1 MDVFTLYHRSVETWA
16 DRVNAVRPEQ
26 WDLPTPCREWSV
38 RELTNHVT
46 GEDRWTVPLMQGST
60 TADVGDRLDGDL
72 LGPDPIVS
80 ALTAAADA
88 TTVVRETLPSDE
100 PVHLSYGDE
109 RREEYLHQLAADHLV
124 HGWDLAVATGSD
136 PRLDPA
142 LVHEVA
148 TWFAEREDMYR
159 SAGVVGARLADAAA
173 AGDAQAALLA
183 GFGRDPAWGPNHAVL
198 ARLSAAFGRGDVDA
212 IMETLTDD
220 CVFEST
226 APPDGEVV
234 VGSEGIRAVWTE
246 LFASDGARFE
256 EEELVVAG
264 DRGML
269 GWRYSWTGDDG
280 GTGHVRGV
288 DVLRFRDGRVCEKR
302 SYVKG

>member
-26 WDLPTPCREWSV
+26 WDLPTPCRDWSV
-38 RELTNHVT
+38 RDLANHVT
-46 GEDRWTVPLMQGST
+46 GEDRWTVPLMRGST
-60 TADVGDRLDGDL
+60 PEEVGHQLDGDL
-72 LGPDPIVS
+72 LGDDPIRS
-80 ALTAAADA
+80 SLAAAADA

-109 RREEYLHQLAADHLV
+109 GRAEYLHQLAADHLV

-136 PRLDPA
+136 PRLDPT

-148 TWFAEREDMYR
+148 AWFAEREEMYR
-159 SAGVVGARLADAAA
+159 SAGVVGARAVGVAD
-173 AGDAQAALLA
+173 GDAQAALLA
-183 GFGRDPAWGPNHAVL
+183 GFGRDPAWGPNHAAA

-212 IMETLTDD
+212 IMATLTDD

-226 APPDGEVV
+226 TPPDGEKV
-234 VGSEGIRAVWTE
+234 EGAEAIRAVWTE
-246 LFASDGARFE
+246 LFAGAGARFE
-256 EEELVVAG
+256 EEELFVAG
-264 DRGML
+264 DRGVL

-280 GTGHVRGV
+280 RPGHVRGV

>member
-38 RELTNHVT
+38 RDLTNHVT
-46 GEDRWTVPLMQGST
+46 GEDRWTVPLMRGST
-60 TADVGDRLDGDL
+60 PAEVGDQLDGDL
-72 LGPDPIVS
+72 LGDDPIRS
-80 ALTAAADA
+80 SLAAAADA

-109 RREEYLHQLAADHLV
+109 GRAEYLHQLAADHLV

-136 PRLDPA
+136 PRLDPT

-148 TWFAEREDMYR
+148 DLVRRAGGDVPQRGCGGR
-159 SAGVVGARLADAAA
+159 RAAGVAD
-173 AGDAQAALLA
+173 GDAQAALLA
-183 GFGRDPAWGPNHAVL
+183 GFGRDPAWGPNHAAL

-234 VGSEGIRAVWTE
+234 VGADGIRAVWTE
-246 LFASDGARFE
+246 LFAGDGARFE
-256 EEELVVAG
+256 EEETVVAG
-264 DRGML
+264 DRGVL
-269 GWRYSWTGDDG
+269 AWRYSWTGDDG
-280 GTGHVRGV
+280 QPGHVRGV

>member
-1 MDVFTLYHRSVETWA
+1 MDVFALYHRSVETWA

-26 WDLPTPCREWSV
+26 WDLPTPCRDWSV
-38 RELTNHVT
+38 RDLTNHVT
-46 GEDRWTVPLMQGST
+46 GEDRWTVPLMRGST
-60 TADVGDRLDGDL
+60 PDEVGGRLEGDL
-72 LGPDPIVS
+72 LGDDPIEAS
-80 ALTAAADA
+80 LTAAADA

-109 RREEYLHQLAADHLV
+109 GRGEYLRQLAADHLV

-148 TWFAEREDMYR
+148 SWFAEREEMYR
-159 SAGVVGARLADAAA
+159 SAGVVGAPAVGAVGS
-173 AGDAQAALLA
+173 GDAQAELLA
-183 GFGRDPAWGPNHAVL
+183 RFGRDPAWGPNHAAL

-212 IMETLTDD
+212 IMATLTDD

-226 APPDGEVV
+226 SPPDGEVV
-234 VGSEGIRAVWTE
+234 VGADAIRAVWTE
-246 LFASDGARFE
+246 LFSGEGARFE

-264 DRGML
+264 DRGVL
-269 GWRYSWTGDDG
+269 AWRYSWTGDDG
-280 GTGHVRGV
+280 PGHVRGV

>member
-38 RELTNHVT
+38 RDLTNHVT
-46 GEDRWTVPLMQGST
+46 GEDRWTVPLMRGST
-60 TADVGDRLDGDL
+60 MAEVGDGLDGDL
-72 LGPDPIVS
+72 LGDDPIRS

-100 PVHLSYGDE
+100 PVHLSYGEE
-109 RREEYLHQLAADHLV
+109 RREEFVHQLAADHLV
-124 HGWDLAVATGSD
+124 HGWDLAVATGND

-148 TWFAEREDMYR
+148 SWFADREELYR
-159 SAGVVGARLADAAA
+159 SAGVVGARPAAVA
-173 AGDAQAALLA
+173 ADAQAALLA
-183 GFGRDPAWGPNHAVL
+183 GFGRDPGWGPNHAALV
-198 ARLSAAFGRGDVDA
+198 RLSEAFGRGDVDA
-212 IMETLTDD
+212 IMDTLTDD

-226 APPDGEVV
+226 SPPDGEKV
-234 VGSEGIRAVWTE
+234 VGAEAIRAVWSE
-246 LFASDGARFE
+246 LFSSDGARFE

-264 DRGML
+264 DRGVL

-280 GTGHVRGV
+280 GAGHVRGV
-288 DVLRFRDGRVCEKR
+288 DVLRFRDGLVCEKR